1 MSNDIKRSIL
11 DHFFQIGRHMRQLNA
26 MGGLGAEEL
35 TMHQVHALFCVKRQQ
50 PLRMSRLAE
59 ELRVAPATAT
69 ILVDR
74 LVESGWLV
82 RTPSEN
88 DRRTIQLEL
97 SPDANQKFEKIM
109 TQRLEQSSLLLDALT
124 ASELAQ
130 LDQLLAKL
138 EDSL

>member
-1 MSNDIKRSIL
+1 MSNETKRSIL
-11 DHFFQIGRHMRQLNA
+11 DHFFQIGRRMRHLNA

-35 TMHQVHALFCVKRQQ
+35 TMHQMHALFCVKRQQ
-50 PLRMSRLAE
+50 PMRMSQLAE
-59 ELRVAPATAT
+59 ELRVAPGTAT

-82 RTPSEN
+82 RTPSED

-109 TQRLEQSSLLLDALT
+109 TQRLEQSSLLLDVLT
-124 ASELAQ
+124 PAELTQ
-130 LDQLLAKL
+130 LDQLLGKL